1 MKNILILVDMQ
12 NGFSGYEQTKTI
24 GERIENL
31 LKTKAFDYVVA
42 TKFLNYDNSIYEK
55 LLDWHR
61 LKTEEDR
68 TLCKGLS
75 EYADVVIEK
84 TVYTCVNQH
93 FLQRICQLNDGFF
106 PEKLFIA
113 GVDTDCCVLKIATDL
128 FENNIRPVVL
138 TNYCGSNGG
147 SESHLAGII
156 CMKRLIGEKQL
167 YSGEIQSAD
176 DLFSL

>member
-1 MKNILILVDMQ
+1 M
-12 NGFSGYEQTKTI
+12 
-24 GERIENL
+24 
-31 LKTKAFDYVVA
+31 
-42 TKFLNYDNSIYEK
+42 
-55 LLDWHR
+55 
-61 LKTEEDR
+61 
-68 TLCKGLS
+68 
-75 EYADVVIEK
+75 
-84 TVYTCVNQH
+84 NQH
-93 FLQRICQLNDGFF
+93 FLQRICQLNDGNF

-156 CMKRLIGEKQL
+156 CMKRLIGEGQL
-167 YSGEIQSAD
+167 YSGEIRSAD